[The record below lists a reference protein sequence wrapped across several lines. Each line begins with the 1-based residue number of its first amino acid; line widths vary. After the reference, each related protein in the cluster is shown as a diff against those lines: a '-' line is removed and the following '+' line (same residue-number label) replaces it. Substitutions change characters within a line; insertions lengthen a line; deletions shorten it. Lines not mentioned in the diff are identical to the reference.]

1 MDSPQKD
8 LTNLADE
15 GGNVNKTEA
24 NDNSLNNPTKAE
36 TGNQAPAVEAT
47 PADNSA
53 SPVKKEDYPYHD
65 FSGYGEEEEFTYKPK
80 VGFAF
85 NKIKKILG
93 IVVVLIL
100 LIVTIVFMVTKLKP
114 KNSSVGSKN
123 GEIVW
128 WGFGLKK
135 EVIQPLIDEYLSQ
148 NPKAKITYIEESPID
163 YRERLVNSLLQG
175 KGPDIFSFHNSWV
188 PMFKNELDIM
198 SKDVMTYDDFAKN
211 YYPVIVGDMTTGAG
225 VVGLPL
231 EYDGITLFIN
241 EDIFSTAGI
250 IPPRTWDEFHQIAKN
265 LTTKNDKNII
275 IQSGT
280 SLGITSNVDYWPE
293 IISLLLYQ
301 NKVDL
306 YKPEGAGAEEAL
318 TFYADFYTFDKV
330 WDTTLPSSTEAF
342 ADGKAAMLFAP
353 VRAAD
358 EIRKINKNLNFR
370 TIPLPQV
377 RKDDPE
383 EPDVSYATY
392 WSNGVWNKSPN
403 KGLAWD
409 FLKFLSSKDSLEKI
423 YKNSVGAGL
432 VGMPYPRIDM
442 RDTLISDSILG
453 SVLALAPNSKSWY
466 LASNTYDGTEGLN
479 SLLNGVYE
487 SGITSLSGTNNRKG
501 VKGILETVAVESA
514 KVYSKFGI
522 GPK

>member
-1 MDSPQKD
+1 MDSPQKEG
-8 LTNLADE
+8 NSLADI
-15 GGNVNKTEA
+15 GKSINNTEA
-24 NDNSLNNPTKAE
+24 SDTSLSNLSKAE
-36 TGNQAPAVEAT
+36 TGNQTPVVAT
-47 PADNSA
+47 PPVDN
-53 SPVKKEDYPYHD
+53 PVPPTKKEEYPYTD
-65 FSGYGEEEEFTYKPK
+65 FSGLGEEEEFTYKPK

-93 IVVVLIL
+93 IVVVLVL
-100 LIVTIVFMVTKLKP
+100 LIATIVFIVTKLKP
-114 KNSSVGSKN
+114 NNSSVQSKK

-128 WGFGLKK
+128 RGFGLKK
-135 EVIQPLIDEYLSQ
+135 DVIQPLIDDYLSQ
-148 NPKAKITYIEESPID
+148 NPMAKITYIEESPVD
-163 YRERLVNSLLQG
+163 YRERLINSMLQG

-188 PMFKNELDIM
+188 PMLKNDLDIM
-198 SKDVMTYDDFAKN
+198 SKDVMTYDDFAKI
-211 YYPVIVGDMTTGAG
+211 YYPVIVGNMTTGAG

-231 EYDGITLFIN
+231 EYDAITLFIN
-241 EDIFSTAGI
+241 EDIFSTAGK
-250 IPPRTWDEFHQIAKN
+250 IPPRTWDQFHQIAQD

-280 SLGITSNVDYWPE
+280 SLGITSNVDFWPE
-293 IISLLLYQ
+293 IISLLFYQ

-342 ADGKAAMLFAP
+342 AMGKVAMFFAP
-353 VRAAD
+353 VRAAN
-358 EIRKINKNLNFR
+358 EIRRINKNLNFR

-377 RKDDPE
+377 RRDDPE

-392 WSNGVWNKSPN
+392 WSEGVWNKSPN
-403 KGLAWD
+403 KELAWD

-442 RDTLISDSILG
+442 RDTLISDYIMG

-466 LASNTYDGTEGLN
+466 LASNTNDGKEGLN
-479 SLLNGVYE
+479 TLLNGVYE
-487 SGITSLSGTNNRKG
+487 TGIKSLFGTKNRKG
-501 VKGILETVAVESA
+501 VKGIVEIIAAESA
-514 KVYSKFGI
+514 KVYSKFGV
-522 GPK
+522 GPQ